1 MFSEEI
7 INKFKQTPTPFYYY
21 DKKLLQLTLDTLK
34 KAADK
39 YGYIVHYAVKANAN
53 PEILKIISSYGFG
66 ADCVSGNEVKQAVD
80 CGFSGDKI
88 VYAGVG
94 KSDKE
99 IKLALELGIFCFNCE
114 SLQELEVI
122 NSLAS
127 ECGKKASVA
136 LRLNPGI
143 DAHTNKCINTGLED
157 SKFGIDFNY
166 LEDTVKFV
174 QSLENVKL
182 IGLHFHIGS
191 QILDMEPYRL
201 LCQRSNEMQQKL
213 NELNISLP
221 EINLG
226 GGLGIDY
233 QQPDEN
239 PIPDFEK
246 LLDLIH
252 QNLKVMPGQRVHFE
266 FGRSVVAQCGTLIS
280 RVLYIKPA
288 VKTNFAIADAGFTDL
303 IRPALYG
310 AYHKIENLTSK
321 SKETKTYDVVGPICE
336 STDVFISN
344 LEMPVTNRG
353 DILAF
358 RSAGA
363 YGEIMAS
370 RYNLRDIPKSYF
382 FNND

>member
-1 MFSEEI
+1 MFSKKI
-7 INKFKQTPTPFYYY
+7 IEKFEQTPTPFYYY
-21 DKKLLQLTLDTLK
+21 DTKLLRSTLETLK
-34 KAADK
+34 KSADK
-39 YGYIVHYAVKANAN
+39 YGYLVHYAVKANAN
-53 PEILKIISSYGFG
+53 ADLLKIISSYGFG
-66 ADCVSGNEVKQAVD
+66 ADCVSGNEVVFANE
-80 CGFSGDKI
+80 CGFDNKKI
-88 VYAGVG
+88 VFAGVG

-99 IKLALELGIFCFNCE
+99 INESLDRQIFCFNCE

-122 NSLAS
+122 NSLA
-127 ECGKKASVA
+127 EKKGVVANVA

-157 SKFGIDFNY
+157 SKFGIDFNNM
-166 LEDTVKFV
+166 EQTVKFV
-174 QSLENVKL
+174 LTLKNLKL

-191 QILDMEPYRL
+191 QILDLEPYRL
-201 LCQRSNEMQQKL
+201 LCQRSNEMQKKL
-213 NELNISLP
+213 KSMGVFLP

-239 PIPDFEK
+239 PIPEFTK

-252 QNLKVMPGQRVHFE
+252 KNLEVLPNQRVHFE
-266 FGRSVVAQCGTLIS
+266 FGRSVVAQCGSLIS

-288 VKTNFAIADAGFTDL
+288 VKTNFAIVDAGFTDL

-310 AYHKIENLTSK
+310 AYHKIENLTSA
-321 SKETKTYDVVGPICE
+321 ETQTATYDVVGPICE

-344 LEMPVTNRG
+344 LQLPITKRG
-353 DILAF
+353 DLIAF

-370 RYNLRDIPKSYF
+370 RYNLRNLPKSYCY
-382 FNND
+382 DID